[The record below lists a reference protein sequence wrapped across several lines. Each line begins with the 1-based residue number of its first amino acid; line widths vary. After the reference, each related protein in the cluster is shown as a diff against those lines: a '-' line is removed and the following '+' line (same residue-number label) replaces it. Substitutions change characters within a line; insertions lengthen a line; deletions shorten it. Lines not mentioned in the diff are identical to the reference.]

1 MKNYNEFID
10 FEAVMLFLNKLIFLL
25 YIIIINI
32 FYFTFLFELLIKKN
46 DKDIL
51 NYIID
56 NN

>member
-10 FEAVMLFLNKLIFLL
+10 FEAVMLFLNKLIFL

-46 DKDIL
+46 D
-51 NYIID
+51 
-56 NN
+56 